1 MSCNGIHNRNTI
13 YFKWYYFNLVFSPF
27 VAVVV
32 TVVVFVRFQAKYEI
46 QSFLGLRIFRGESYK
61 NRLRLISI
69 RKSEKSALYSI
80 TKHDHVDMAVISLVF
95 FFRARNNLSTRTVQM
110 ANRLLED
117 SIDRSQINSFNF
129 RPQNATITIAMKAC
143 DTNYCRVA
151 LLLLG
156 QLNEFVNEM
165 KCIER
170 FRALDWDCG
179 Q

>member
-13 YFKWYYFNLVFSPF
+13 YFKWYYFNLFFSPF

-32 TVVVFVRFQAKYEI
+32 VAVLVFVRFQAKYEI

-117 SIDRSQINSFNF
+117 SIDRSQINNFDF
-129 RPQNATITIAMKAC
+129 RPRNVTITIATKAYNA
-143 DTNYCRVA
+143 NYRQVA
-151 LLLLG
+151 ISSAWTT
-156 QLNEFVNEM
+156 Q
-165 KCIER
+165 
-170 FRALDWDCG
+170 
-179 Q
+179 